1 MTRCFALCALG
12 LVLPGFAFG
21 QDTTAAGAARP
32 ATLSLEEALNTARA
46 NNPLYLQTVNN
57 AGPARWGVRNAYGT
71 LLPSLSVSGGIDYTG
86 AGETNF
92 GQGFTRATSA
102 LIGSSYSAGL
112 QWQLDGSRIL
122 APGLQKSNRRA
133 TEEEISSQESTLKAD
148 VTIQYLTVRQ
158 ASAQVAVAR
167 QQVERNKNFLDL
179 ANAKYRVGQGT
190 LIEVR
195 QAEVQ
200 KGQSDVQLLRNSQT
214 ENESKLEL
222 FRIMGVTPPAP
233 VEAVALTD
241 SFPVQAPAYE
251 LDHLLDLASEQNP
264 ALKALKARGSAASAG
279 VWSAKSAFLPS
290 LTLRAGWSGFT
301 QEFTDNNLFLSQALA
316 SGQSGAYSCNYQ
328 DSIRTGLG
336 FPGVIGTPGCYS
348 ANGLDATGVVLDPLN
363 RQQLLKDNNVFPFR
377 FTRQPFSAS
386 LTVSLPIFT
395 GFGRSLRLAEARAQ
409 EQDADESVRARGL
422 QVRTEVHSRF
432 LAIQT
437 AYQAIGV
444 QTANREAAR
453 DQLRLAQDRYRL
465 GSGNSLEVSDAQNT
479 VQRAEGD
486 YVNSVY
492 DYHKALAALEAA
504 VGRPLR

>member
-1 MTRCFALCALG
+1 MTRWFAWCALS

-21 QDTTAAGAARP
+21 QDTTAAGTA
-32 ATLSLEEALNTARA
+32 ATLSLQEALNTARA
-46 NNPLYLQTVNN
+46 NNPLYLQIVNN
-57 AGPARWGVRNAYGT
+57 AVPARWGVRNAYGS
-71 LLPSLSVSGGIDYTG
+71 LLPALTVAGGMSYTG
-86 AGETNF
+86 AGQTNF

-102 LIGSSYSAGL
+102 VIGSSYTAGL

-122 APGLQKSNRRA
+122 APGLQKSNQRA
-133 TEEEISSQESTLKAD
+133 TEEEISSQASGLKAD
-148 VTIQYLTVRQ
+148 VTIQYLSVLQ
-158 ASAQVAVAR
+158 ATAQVAVAR
-167 QQVERNKNFLDL
+167 QQVVRNKNFLDL

-195 QAEVQ
+195 QAEVL

-214 ENESKLEL
+214 ENEAKLEL
-222 FRIMGVTPPAP
+222 FRIMGVTPSAP
-233 VEAVALTD
+233 VESVALTD
-241 SFPVQAPAYE
+241 SFPVQAPDYQ
-251 LDHLLDLASEQNP
+251 LDQLLDLASEQNP
-264 ALKALKARGSAASAG
+264 SLRALNARASAASAG
-279 VWSAKSAFLPS
+279 VRSAKSAFLPS

-301 QEFTDNNLFLSQALA
+301 QELTDKNLLLGQALA
-316 SGQSGAYSCNYQ
+316 SGQGDASSCNYQ

-336 FPGVIGTPGCYS
+336 FSGVTGTAGCYS
-348 ANGLDATGVVLDPLN
+348 VNRLDATGAALDPLYS
-363 RQQLLKDNNVFPFR
+363 QQLLKANNVFPFH
-377 FTRQPFSAS
+377 FTREPFSAVAS
-386 LTVSLPIFT
+386 ISLPIFT

-409 EQDADESVRARGL
+409 EQDADESVRARAL
-422 QVRTEVHSRF
+422 QVRTEVHGRF
-432 LAIQT
+432 LALMT

-492 DYHKALAALEAA
+492 DYHKAIAALEAA